1 MGNALKQL
9 LCSGSTNYMDDEID
23 YERKQLNLSGTE
35 HKCSSRTVIYEDI
48 MQVAL
53 PELFQLYILQ
63 HESATLINSST
74 LAFGRECIRLVNI
87 AFHASQIFPSM
98 MGTCDAISQ
107 YIRQELIR
115 RHPRKYFHIIIGEN
129 QGFDF
134 AISDF
139 EYFVDIKYEHY
150 FVLIFS
156 TSSDEKVKFDTHNA
170 NTQMKL
176 HWKSVLIK

>member
-1 MGNALKQL
+1 MGNVLQQL
-9 LCSGSTNYMDDEID
+9 LCSGSANYMDDEIE
-23 YERKQLNLSGTE
+23 YERKQLNSSGTE
-35 HKCSSRTVIYEDI
+35 RKCSSRTIIYEDI

-53 PELFQLYILQ
+53 PELSQLYILQ
-63 HESATLINSST
+63 DESATLINSST
-74 LAFGRECIRLVNI
+74 RAFGQECIRFVNI
-87 AFHASQIFPSM
+87 AFHASQMFPSM
-98 MGTCDAISQ
+98 MGTFDDISQ

-139 EYFVDIKYEHY
+139 EYFVDINYEHY
-150 FVLIFS
+150 RVLIFS
-156 TSSDEKVKFDTHNA
+156 TSLNEKVKFNTHDA